1 MFDYPRNT
9 QGSTRARRSGDARE
23 NLRESLRAGAG
34 SLGPAGSLFSRRDAL
49 ARMVQTRTED
59 GGFNFQEWAELAQ
72 RDPVAFEIRREQ
84 AISRFLGGASPKQRR
99 RGTLL
104 QREIDAARKQAGDPR
119 KSLLIL
125 ARMMCQ
131 ELSFLGEGLL
141 SLSYAMRRFVHP
153 KVVGERRLLAR
164 SPRP

>member
-9 QGSTRARRSGDARE
+9 QGSVRNRRVGDARE
-23 NLRESLRAGAG
+23 ILRERLRASACT
-34 SLGPAGSLFSRRDAL
+34 PDSRRDAP
-49 ARMVQTRTED
+49 ARIVQTGAED
-59 GGFNFQEWAELAQ
+59 GGFNFQEWADLAQ
-72 RDPVAFEIRREQ
+72 RDPIAFEIRREQ
-84 AISRFLGGASPKQRR
+84 AISRFLSGVSPKQRR
-99 RGTLL
+99 RGALL

-119 KSLLIL
+119 KSLLVL

-141 SLSYAMRRFVHP
+141 GLSYAMRRFVHP

-164 SPRP
+164 SPRS

>member
-9 QGSTRARRSGDARE
+9 QGSARARRSGDARE

-34 SLGPAGSLFSRRDAL
+34 GLFSGRNAS
-49 ARMVQTRTED
+49 ARTVQTGPED

-72 RDPVAFEIRREQ
+72 RDPAAFELRRRQTIE
-84 AISRFLGGASPKQRR
+84 RFLNAASPKQRR
-99 RGTLL
+99 RGAVL

-141 SLSYAMRRFVHP
+141 GLSYAMRRFVHP